1 MDQIKLRRRACVGG
15 SRGRCG
21 GVTRLNVEQPLAYY
35 NYYVTIADTWSV
47 PTDLT
52 KRTLENQKIRAKIE
66 KPTQWWKEF
75 GFTRGRSVINADAV
89 LVQQIFGAWENSQDV
104 VVE

>member
-1 MDQIKLRRRACVGG
+1 M
-15 SRGRCG
+15 
-21 GVTRLNVEQPLAYY
+21 
-35 NYYVTIADTWSV
+35 SV

-104 VVE
+104 VAVFCDLSKASGDALERSQIMKF